1 MFGFVLR
8 TEREIFL
15 KTHQNLKFYP
25 LNFKIK
31 TRVARVLNANL
42 DGFNVPV
49 NFLDGVTN
57 F

>member
-8 TEREIFL
+8 IERQIFF
-15 KTHQNLKFYP
+15 KNHQNIEILP
-25 LNFKIK
+25 AEFKIK

-49 NFLDGVTN
+49 SFLDGVTN